1 MIKQFTAVSNS
12 TIYDVCLSTYGSLNY
27 LAKLMD
33 DNDHAGVDLYPTNGQ
48 IFLFDSNL
56 VQSPATTNINGGFSV
71 NGGQSAIKYAT
82 KE

>member
-1 MIKQFTAVSNS
+1 MMKEFVAVSNS

-27 LAKLMD
+27 LGKLMN

-48 IFLFDSNL
+48 IFRYDSNL
-56 VQSPATTNINGGFSV
+56 VNVPSMQSLTGSFSV
-71 NGGQSAIKYAT
+71 NAGQSQVKYAT